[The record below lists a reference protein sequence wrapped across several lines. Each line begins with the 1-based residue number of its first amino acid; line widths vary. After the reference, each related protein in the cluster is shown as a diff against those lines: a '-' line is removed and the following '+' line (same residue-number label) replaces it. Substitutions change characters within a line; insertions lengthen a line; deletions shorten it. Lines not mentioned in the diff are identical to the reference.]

1 MEQNYSFPTGD
12 FLLLGKVAKA
22 HGMRGEVKIFPYSGQ
37 PENMKAYKEL
47 VLVNDRG
54 TLSRPLTVLSCKV
67 QGKMAI
73 TRLDSVSSRDEAES
87 VEGLKVL
94 IARKF
99 LPELSEDEF
108 YWHQYVGKTVT
119 DINQHDIGKIESI
132 FSNGRQDIMVIR
144 AGSKEILVPISKA
157 IVVGE
162 SAEKLTIDPPPG
174 LLELYTD
181 SDCERDDYIPG

>member
-1 MEQNYSFPTGD
+1 MEQNYSFPTSD

-37 PENMKAYKEL
+37 PENIQAYKEL

-54 TLSRPLTVLSCKV
+54 ALSRPLTVLSCKV

-73 TRLDSVSSRDEAES
+73 TRLDSVTCRDEAES
-87 VEGLKVL
+87 IEGLKVL
-94 IARKF
+94 IARKY
-99 LPELSEDEF
+99 LPELSGDEF
-108 YWHQYVGKTVT
+108 YWHQYVGRTVT
-119 DINQHDIGKIESI
+119 DINQHDIGEIESI
-132 FSNGRQDIMVIR
+132 FSNGSQDIMVIR

-162 SAEKLTIDPPPG
+162 SAERITIDPPPG

-181 SDCERDDYIPG
+181 SD

>member
-1 MEQNYSFPTGD
+1 M
-12 FLLLGKVAKA
+12 
-22 HGMRGEVKIFPYSGQ
+22 
-37 PENMKAYKEL
+37 
-47 VLVNDRG
+47 
-54 TLSRPLTVLSCKV
+54 
-67 QGKMAI
+67 
-73 TRLDSVSSRDEAES
+73 
-87 VEGLKVL
+87 
-94 IARKF
+94 
-99 LPELSEDEF
+99 
-108 YWHQYVGKTVT
+108 GKTVT

-181 SDCERDDYIPG
+181 SDCERDDHIPG

>member
-12 FLLLGKVAKA
+12 FLLLGTIAKA

-37 PENMKAYKEL
+37 PENIKAYKEL

-54 TLSRPLTVLSCKV
+54 TVSHPLTVLSCKI

-73 TRLDSVSSRDEAES
+73 TRFDSISSRDEAES

-94 IARKF
+94 VARKF
-99 LPELSEDEF
+99 LPKLDKDEF
-108 YWHQYVGKTVT
+108 YWYQYVGKTVT
-119 DINQHDIGKIESI
+119 DIKQHDIGKIESI
-132 FSNGRQDIMVIR
+132 FSNGMQDIMVIR
-144 AGSKEILVPISKA
+144 AGGKEILVPILKDT
-157 IVVGE
+157 VVGE
-162 SAEKLTIDPPPG
+162 SAEKITIDPPPG

-181 SDCERDDYIPG
+181 SNCERDK

>member
-12 FLLLGKVAKA
+12 FLLLGKVSKA

-37 PENMKAYKEL
+37 PENIKAYKEL

-54 TLSRPLTVLSCKV
+54 VLSHPLTVLSCKI
-67 QGKMAI
+67 QGKTAI
-73 TRLDSVSSRDEAES
+73 TRLDSISSRDQAES
-87 VEGLKVL
+87 VEGLEVL

-99 LPELSEDEF
+99 LPKLSKDEF

-119 DINQHDIGKIESI
+119 DIEQHYIGEIESI

-144 AGSKEILVPISKA
+144 AGRNEIFVPISKG

-162 SAEKLTIDPPPG
+162 SAEKITIDPPPG

-181 SDCERDDYIPG
+181 SDCERDE